1 MGKRQFGTVR
11 KLPSGKWQAR
21 YRTRAGDRITA
32 PSPFMTKGDASRWLS
47 TVETELSRGAW
58 IDPRA
63 GEILL
68 EVYATGWLEQKVRL
82 APRTREIYAT
92 QLRLHILPKLGRTW
106 LVDISPEMVRGW
118 YADLLAERGASVA
131 AKAYVR
137 LKQILSQA
145 VNDDRIAKNPCRI
158 ANGGAERHAEQRFA
172 TLAELY
178 ELAAAVPERYRA
190 LVLTAGLA
198 GLRIGELSALRR
210 KDIDLVN
217 GLIQV
222 RRKRVRLA
230 SGEVI
235 EGDPKSQAGRRTVA
249 LPDTLIPEL
258 EQHLRK
264 FTEDRATAYVFTSQ
278 QKSALDRSTFRKRVW
293 LPATKKVGLTGLRF
307 HDLRHTAGT
316 LAARVPGATT
326 KELMAR
332 LGHASPRAALI
343 YQHATADRDE
353 HIAAGLA
360 AMTREAGLAEVVP
373 LKTRDAR

>member
-11 KLPSGKWQAR
+11 KLSSGKWQAR
-21 YRTRAGDRITA
+21 YRSRAGDRITA
-32 PSPFMTKGDASRWLS
+32 PTTFHTKGDASRWLS
-47 TVETELSRGAW
+47 TVETEQSRGAW

-63 GEILL
+63 GEVVL
-68 EVYATGWLEQKVRL
+68 EVYATEWLKQKVRL
-82 APRTREIYAT
+82 APRTREIYST
-92 QLRLHILPKLGRTW
+92 QLRLHIIPKLGRVF
-106 LVDISPEMVRGW
+106 LVDISPEMVRSW

-137 LKQILSQA
+137 LKQILGQA

-158 ANGGAERHAEQRFA
+158 ANGGVERHAEQRFA
-172 TLAELY
+172 TLTELY
-178 ELAAAVPERYRA
+178 QLAAAVPDRYRA

-217 GLIQV
+217 ALLHV

-249 LPDTLIPEL
+249 LPDTLVPEL
-258 EQHLRK
+258 EKHMRR
-264 FTEDRATAYVFTSQ
+264 FTDDRTTAYVFTSQ

-293 LPATKKVGLTGLRF
+293 LPATKTVGLTGLRF

-316 LAARVPGATT
+316 LAARTGATT

-332 LGHASPRAALI
+332 LGHASPRAAMI

>member
-21 YRTRAGDRITA
+21 YRDRTGDLVTA
-32 PSPFMTKGDASRWLS
+32 PSTFHTKGDASRWLS
-47 TVETELSRGAW
+47 NVETEQARGGW

-63 GEILL
+63 GEIPL
-68 EVYATGWLEQKVRL
+68 ETYAAEWLETKVRL
-82 APRTREIYAT
+82 APRTREIYDT
-92 QLRLHILPKLGRTW
+92 QLRLHINPSLGRVN
-106 LVDISPEMVRGW
+106 LVDISPEDVRGW
-118 YADLLAERGASVA
+118 YADLVAERGASVA

-137 LKQILSQA
+137 LKQILAQA
-145 VNDDRIAKNPCRI
+145 VNDDRIAKSPCRI
-158 ANGGAERHAEQRFA
+158 ANGGAEHHAEQRFA
-172 TLAELY
+172 TLPQLY
-178 ELAAAVPERYRA
+178 KLADAVPERYRA
-190 LVLTAGLA
+190 LVLTAGLG
-198 GLRIGELSALRR
+198 GLRIGELAALRR
-210 KDIDLVN
+210 KDVDLIN
-217 GLIQV
+217 RSIHV

-235 EGDPKSQAGRRTVA
+235 EGDPKSEAGRRVVA
-249 LPDTLIPEL
+249 LPDTLVLEL
-258 EQHLRK
+258 EKHMRK
-264 FTEDRATAYVFTSQ
+264 FTDDRATVYVFTSQ

-316 LAARVPGATT
+316 LAARTGATT

-332 LGHASPRAALI
+332 LGHASPRAAMI

-353 HIAAGLA
+353 QIAAGLA